1 MCTEVD
7 LRADEGCR
15 SFAVVFYLFLFCF
28 FGNILKIS
36 PRFTSIHPRYSGRAR
51 VAANRRDIPV

>member
-1 MCTEVD
+1 MAAVAAVLVYCAAVESMLLIVFVAACSVPEVD

-28 FGNILKIS
+28 FGNI
-36 PRFTSIHPRYSGRAR
+36 
-51 VAANRRDIPV
+51 